1 MDIIN
6 NHKFNH
12 KLCYTY
18 DQNKHLQFKACSEFD
33 TFRKFFPDE
42 LDGSRN
48 YDFKKGFFKTYCSNN
63 NCDSDID
70 KINAGCL
77 WLFNKFYG
85 DRNNFSNY
93 ADNNINIVTY
103 IMTWISYQLNQK
115 PQKEI
120 SKFTDFYSKHIQNVE
135 EYKKTIDNIDAYNSY
150 MDLINQKNEL
160 MDIDISDMSKFYS
173 LFKILCNVIS
183 NAGKQNVSKT
193 YLEYAD
199 EFVTEYQKLINNNN
213 TDTEES
219 AYSQLLSTLSND
231 YVKFGKNK
239 IGNTS
244 INLPSLP
251 TEKTDENV
259 GISDSKETITVSSSG
274 TPESS
279 SKAKISD
286 SDSTLPSPSQ
296 VNKLILIPIIF
307 VATLI
312 LLGIGYKYS
321 LFGFRK
327 RSQKQYL
334 REKLK
339 K

>member
-1 MDIIN
+1 MLTS
-6 NHKFNH
+6 KV
-12 KLCYTY
+12 CG
-18 DQNKHLQFKACSEFD
+18 EFD
-33 TFRKFFPDE
+33 TFWRFFPDE
-42 LDGSRN
+42 LKTSGE
-48 YDFKKGFFKTYCSNN
+48 YDFKVGSINNYCPNRK
-63 NCDSDID
+63 CESDID

-77 WLFNKFYG
+77 WLFKQFYG
-85 DRNNFSNY
+85 SSYNFSSN
-93 ADNNINIVTY
+93 ANGNMNIVTY
-103 IMTWISYQLNQK
+103 IMTLISYKLNQK
-115 PQKEI
+115 SQDGI
-120 SKFTDFYSKHIQNVE
+120 TTFNDFYSKHIQNAE
-135 EYKKTIDNIDAYNSY
+135 EYKKDIDGVDDYSSY

-160 MDIDISDMSKFYS
+160 MDIDISVMSKFYD
-173 LFKILCNVIS
+173 LFKNLCNMYI
-183 NAGKQNVSKT
+183 NIGKKNKGGI
-193 YLEYAD
+193 YLEYAKN
-199 EFVTEYQKLINNNN
+199 FANEYKKLFNDDDNNEGSSYNKIL
-213 TDTEES
+213 S
-219 AYSQLLSTLSND
+219 ALSSD
-231 YVKFGKNK
+231 YYNFEKNK
-239 IGNTS
+239 VDGKS
-244 INLPSLP
+244 IEFPSLP
-251 TEKTDENV
+251 TKKTVENV
-259 GISDSKETITVSSSG
+259 DIPNSEEEKAVSLSV